1 MQLFVQ
7 ELFVESCPESQELH
21 AGSFNA
27 PMEQVE
33 LGDIRRLAK
42 YTPTPAVDV
51 APRTTNTKMM
61 ILAVVRAAFRGVG
74 LR

>member
-1 MQLFVQ
+1 
-7 ELFVESCPESQELH
+7 
-21 AGSFNA
+21 
-27 PMEQVE
+27 MEQVE

-51 APRTTNTKMM
+51 APRTTNTKMS
-61 ILAVVRAAFRGVG
+61 ILAVVPAAFRGVG